1 MRSVQ
6 FRVGG
11 SLGLLLV
18 RSLLVVSLS
27 LSSIFL
33 GWKSFEGKIK
43 PEMVLRVR
51 RVILQSTRKLI
62 SF

>member
-1 MRSVQ
+1 MRLVQ

-33 GWKSFEGKIK
+33 GWKSFKGKIK

-62 SF
+62 SV

>member
-43 PEMVLRVR
+43 PEIVLRVR

-62 SF
+62 SV